1 MLPLR
6 IFASLQVD
14 NRNFLLPVDGQ
25 MFVFGNLHHL
35 LGWFRNSSEIKLIKK
50 KTNPNHCFLSS
61 CDGSFSKQTWKK
73 KKHVSE
79 LLAFNSYDSVSGTY
93 SQRLYSSVLF
103 LRALLLTWCFWLGKM
118 DSIVLEAAMSRD
130 LHLKLGWHQAS
141 PYSQVFERGSFDLF
155 FCYFSF

>member
-6 IFASLQVD
+6 IFASLQID

-50 KTNPNHCFLSS
+50 KKNPNHCFLSS

-73 KKHVSE
+73 KKNM
-79 LLAFNSYDSVSGTY
+79 FQNC
-93 SQRLYSSVLF
+93 
-103 LRALLLTWCFWLGKM
+103 LLLTVTTVYQVPIARDFTLLCSSWELYCSPDVSGSGKWTALFW
-118 DSIVLEAAMSRD
+118 
-130 LHLKLGWHQAS
+130 KLQWVGTSTWN
-141 PYSQVFERGSFDLF
+141 
-155 FCYFSF
+155 

>member
-6 IFASLQVD
+6 IFASLQID

-50 KTNPNHCFLSS
+50 K
-61 CDGSFSKQTWKK
+61 KQTLIIVSYPAVMVHFQNKHERK

-79 LLAFNSYDSVSGTY
+79 LLAFNSSDSVSGTY

-103 LRALLLTWCFWLGKM
+103 LRALLLT
-118 DSIVLEAAMSRD
+118 
-130 LHLKLGWHQAS
+130 
-141 PYSQVFERGSFDLF
+141 
-155 FCYFSF
+155 

>member
-50 KTNPNHCFLSS
+50 K
-61 CDGSFSKQTWKK
+61 KQTLIIVSYPAVMVHFQNKHERKK
-73 KKHVSE
+73 NM
-79 LLAFNSYDSVSGTY
+79 FQNC
-93 SQRLYSSVLF
+93 
-103 LRALLLTWCFWLGKM
+103 LLLTVPTVYQVP
-118 DSIVLEAAMSRD
+118 IARD
-130 LHLKLGWHQAS
+130 FTLLCS
-141 PYSQVFERGSFDLF
+141 S
-155 FCYFSF
+155 